1 MPFRLFENER
11 TNDRAFFFFFFFFF
25 FFALFWN
32 RNQHNFSS
40 YFANNKKGRL
50 DSIRRSRRE
59 RRCRQYR
66 NENNNEETGFG
77 SSRIRRQAGKQA
89 GTGQAKGGGT
99 KTRRCDTNTNHR
111 HHVSEWLRAH
121 ESTLMASIRSRVK
134 GNDVNWQQQQQQQQI
149 IPPLQLCELKSIE
162 RWGGGNWMWMKFEY

>member
-11 TNDRAFFFFFFFFF
+11 TNDRAFFFFF

-50 DSIRRSRRE
+50 DSIRFDGGEE
-59 RRCRQYR
+59 RGDAGR
-66 NENNNEETGFG
+66 NESNNEETGFG
-77 SSRIRRQAGKQA
+77 SSRIRRQA

-99 KTRRCDTNTNHR
+99 KTRRCDTNTNHC
-111 HHVSEWLRAH
+111 HHVSDWRRAH
-121 ESTLMASIRSRVK
+121 ESTLMAPIRCRVK
-134 GNDVNWQQQQQQQQI
+134 GNDVNWRQQQQI

-162 RWGGGNWMWMKFEY
+162 GGRGGGGEMWMWMKFEY